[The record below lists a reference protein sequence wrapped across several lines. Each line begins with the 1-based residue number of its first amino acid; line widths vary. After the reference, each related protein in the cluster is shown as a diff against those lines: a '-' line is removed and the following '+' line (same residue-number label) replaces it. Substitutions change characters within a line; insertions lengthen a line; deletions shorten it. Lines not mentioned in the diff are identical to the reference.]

1 MFIKKRDMSSFFMQ
15 YNILFLE
22 QNQNK
27 VVVSCLTLAGEEQA
41 SCPSLRHLSHIACYD
56 GWHLLF

>member
-1 MFIKKRDMSSFFMQ
+1 MQ
-15 YNILFLE
+15 YIISFLE